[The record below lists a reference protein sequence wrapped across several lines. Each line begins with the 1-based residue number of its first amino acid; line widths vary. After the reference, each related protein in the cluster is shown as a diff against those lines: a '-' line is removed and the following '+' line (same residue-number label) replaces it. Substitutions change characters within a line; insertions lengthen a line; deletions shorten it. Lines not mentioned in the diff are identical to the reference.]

1 MENKTFEIKNMTE
14 EKTRMELIE
23 YTNKWLTGEIHED
36 IAIVVTGV
44 VILILSIL
52 CWRFGTSESTRA
64 MILPLLAAAI
74 LLIGL
79 GVGLAVNNYNRR
91 EQFEQQYSESQQEF
105 LESEKARVDEFMKI
119 YPQTIIV
126 SSVMMVIGVGL
137 FAFCS
142 RPSLRAS
149 ALVLILIAL
158 TVLTIDYFSKERGVI
173 YQNELNTVQIQ
184 TNTGTE

>member
-1 MENKTFEIKNMTE
+1 MEWNEN
-14 EKTRMELIE
+14 
-23 YTNKWLTGEIHED
+23 TNKWLTGEIHED

-52 CWRFGTSESTRA
+52 CWRFGTSESARA

-158 TVLTIDYFSKERGVI
+158 TALTIDYFSKERGVI

>member
-52 CWRFGTSESTRA
+52 CWRFGTSESARA

-105 LESEKARVDEFMKI
+105 LESEKA
-119 YPQTIIV
+119 
-126 SSVMMVIGVGL
+126 SS
-137 FAFCS
+137 
-142 RPSLRAS
+142 
-149 ALVLILIAL
+149 
-158 TVLTIDYFSKERGVI
+158 
-173 YQNELNTVQIQ
+173 
-184 TNTGTE
+184 

>member
-158 TVLTIDYFSKERGVI
+158 TALTIDYFSKERGVI